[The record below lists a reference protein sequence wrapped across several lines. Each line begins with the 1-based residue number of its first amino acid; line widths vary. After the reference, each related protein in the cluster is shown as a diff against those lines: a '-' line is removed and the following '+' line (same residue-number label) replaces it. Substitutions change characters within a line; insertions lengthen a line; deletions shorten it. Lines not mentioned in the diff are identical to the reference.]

1 MSKRILIVEDDISL
15 YNMYAAELTLKG
27 YEVSNIPD
35 GSMAFEGI
43 KTRKPDLVL
52 LDLMLPKK
60 NGLDI
65 LQEVKGDDQLKAT
78 RVVMLTNFG
87 NDENISR
94 ALELGAEDYIMK
106 YNIVPSELSEKVSSI
121 LGDSPNTAVKFLG

>member
-1 MSKRILIVEDDISL
+1 MPKRILIVEDDISL

-27 YEVSNIPD
+27 YEVSNVPD
-35 GSMAFEGI
+35 GSLAFDGI

-65 LQEVKGDDQLKAT
+65 LQEVKSDDVLKST

-87 NDENISR
+87 NDENISK

-121 LGDSPNTAVKFLG
+121 LGDAPNTAVKFLN